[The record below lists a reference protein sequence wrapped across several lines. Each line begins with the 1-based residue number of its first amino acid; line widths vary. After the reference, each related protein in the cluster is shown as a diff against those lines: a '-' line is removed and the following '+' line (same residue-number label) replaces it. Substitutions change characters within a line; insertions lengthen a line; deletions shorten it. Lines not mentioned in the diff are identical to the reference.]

1 MNGASLHRVVVTGI
15 GIVSPIG
22 IGIGAFWEGTLRG
35 DVGVRT
41 VTRFDPSAFGSQVAA
56 QADAFDARDFLSSR
70 SIARTERFGQ
80 LAIAASKLALDDSGF
95 CPDGARDEVGV
106 YIGSALGGLAF
117 AEEQHAAY
125 RERGLKAVRPL
136 LAISVFGGASTTNVA
151 LAFDLRGPNVSNGN
165 SCAAGTVALG
175 EAFRA
180 VARGDARAALAGG
193 AEAPLSPLIFGA
205 FATIG
210 AMSERNDEPQ
220 RASRPFDRDRDGF
233 VMSEGAGMFVLE
245 RYDDARARGARIY
258 GEIGGF
264 GLTVDAYHM
273 TAPQPQ
279 GRDAALAIRKALA
292 EAHVSPDELE
302 LVDAHGSASRLNDM
316 TETLALKRAL
326 GAAAQRVPVLATKG
340 QHGHALGA
348 TGAWE
353 AALSLLAIHEG
364 EVPRTV
370 NLDNADPA
378 CDLNYVREPRALAPR
393 IVLSNSTGFGGIN
406 AALVLRSVEE

>member
-1 MNGASLHRVVVTGI
+1 MNGAFPHRVVVTGI
-15 GIVSPIG
+15 GIVSPVG
-22 IGIGAFWEGTLRG
+22 IGIRAFWENTLRG

-41 VTRFDPSAFGSQVAA
+41 ISRFDPSPFGSHVAA
-56 QADAFDARDFLSSR
+56 QVDAFDASDFLSSR

-80 LAIAASKLALDDSGF
+80 FALAASQLALDDSGF
-95 CPDGARDEVGV
+95 DAEGKREEVGV
-106 YIGSALGGLAF
+106 WIGSALGGLAF
-117 AEEQHAAY
+117 AEEQHGAY
-125 RERGLKAVRPL
+125 LARGAKAVRPL
-136 LAISVFGGASTTNVA
+136 LAISVFGGAATTNVA

-180 VARGDARAALAGG
+180 IARGDARAALAGG
-193 AEAPLSPLIFGA
+193 AEAPISPLIFGA

-210 AMSERNDEPQ
+210 AMSERNDDPQ

-233 VMSEGAGMFVLE
+233 VISEGAGMFVLE
-245 RYDDARARGARIY
+245 RYDDALARDARIY
-258 GEIGGF
+258 GEISGF

-273 TAPQPQ
+273 TAPQPE
-279 GRDAALAIRKALA
+279 GRDAAFAMRKALA
-292 EAHVSPDELE
+292 QAGVAPDELE

-326 GAAAQRVPVLATKG
+326 GAAAPRVPVLATKG

-353 AALSLLAIHEG
+353 AALSLLAMHEG
-364 EVPRTV
+364 KVPRTV

-378 CDLNYVREPRALAPR
+378 CDLDYIREARTLAPR
-393 IVLSNSTGFGGIN
+393 VVLSNSTGFGGIN
-406 AALVLRSVEE
+406 AALVLRSVER